1 MSKQIVIRPEDSKDP
16 NKIYKERDGMAV
28 FKRKFYEKE
37 LYKLEIELL
46 KLQKWVIANNKRVMI
61 IMEGRD
67 GAGKGGTIKALTS
80 RLNPR
85 GFRVV
90 ALAKPTDLEKYDWYF
105 RRYISQLPRPG
116 EIVLFDRS
124 WYNRAGVERV
134 MGFCT
139 QEEYKE
145 FIYQVLNLE
154 QMLIQS
160 GLHIFKY
167 FLDVSK
173 DEQKRRIERRK
184 TDPLRMWK
192 LSPID
197 NKSLGL
203 WDEYTET
210 FQKMFSRTH
219 NTESPW
225 ILVDSTDKKRARIN
239 IARDLLSKIDYEGK
253 EHSKVCLLA
262 DPSIV
267 TQYSQAG
274 FFSKNKHRK
283 FEIKLED
290 KKGEK
295 KKEKEAKDS
304 AKDGGAKDA
313 MKDSAKDSPSKDAA
327 AKK

>member
-1 MSKQIVIRPEDSKDP
+1 MSKQVVIRPEDNKENVYKD
-16 NKIYKERDGMAV
+16 RDGRMV
-28 FKRKFYEKE
+28 FKRKFYEDE

-46 KLQKWVIANNKRVMI
+46 KLQKWVITNNKRVLI

-67 GAGKGGTIKALTS
+67 GAGKGGTIKALTD

-85 GFRVV
+85 GFRIV
-90 ALAKPTDLEKYDWYF
+90 ALQKPTESEKNDWYF
-105 RRYISQLPRPG
+105 KRYISQLPQPG

-154 QMLIQS
+154 QMLITS
-160 GLHIFKY
+160 GLYIFKY
-167 FLDVSK
+167 FLNVSQS
-173 DEQKRRIERRK
+173 EQKRRIERRK

-197 NKSLGL
+197 SKSLNL
-203 WDEYTET
+203 WDEYTEA

-219 NTESPW
+219 NAESPW

-253 EHSKVCLLA
+253 EQSKVCLLA
-262 DPSIV
+262 DPNIV
-267 TQYSQAG
+267 NQYSQAI
-274 FFSKNKHRK
+274 F
-283 FEIKLED
+283 LD
-290 KKGEK
+290 KKAKQSKEK
-295 KKEKEAKDS
+295 KVNKNTK
-304 AKDGGAKDA
+304 
-313 MKDSAKDSPSKDAA
+313 
-327 AKK
+327 